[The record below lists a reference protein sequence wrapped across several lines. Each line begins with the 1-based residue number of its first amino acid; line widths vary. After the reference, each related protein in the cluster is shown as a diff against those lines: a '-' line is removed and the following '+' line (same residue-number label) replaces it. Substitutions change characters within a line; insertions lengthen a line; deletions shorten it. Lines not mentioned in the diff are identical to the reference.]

1 MNRTIAVLA
10 AGMLAAALIPGVAN
24 AGGAKV
30 TTVASGL
37 DNPRGLAFSLD
48 GDLYVAESGR
58 GGTDGCF
65 AGPEGE
71 ACLGSSGAITK
82 IDRGKR
88 TGKQKRVLT
97 GLPSVAAPAGTNAL
111 GPTDVV
117 AKGSSIAFTI
127 GLGAAPDQRTKL
139 PEAAQGLA
147 TLRNEGYR
155 GLKTVAD
162 LGTYEATANPDGKAL
177 DTNPTSATVSPWGY
191 TVVDAG
197 GNSLLGVGPTGKVWT
212 IATFADHDGAQSVPT
227 SVTQGPDGALYV
239 GELTGFPF
247 KPGSARVYKVWPGQ
261 EPKVFADGFT
271 NIIDVAFDRHGTLY
285 VLEIAKDGLTAG
297 PPAGALIK
305 VGKDGSHET
314 VLDTGLTAPGGLAI
328 KDNAAYIS
336 NCGTCAGQ
344 GTVVRVALK

>member
-10 AGMLAAALIPGVAN
+10 AGMVAAALVPGVAY
-24 AGGAKV
+24 AGGPKV

-58 GGTDGCF
+58 GGSDGCF

-71 ACLGSSGAITK
+71 ACLGSSGAVTK
-82 IDRGKR
+82 IEH
-88 TGKQKRVLT
+88 GKQKRVLS

-117 AKGSSIAFTI
+117 ARGGSIAFTV

-139 PEAAQGLA
+139 PEAAQGLS
-147 TLRNEGYR
+147 TLRSDGYR

-162 LGTYEATANPDGKAL
+162 LGTYEATANPDGGAL
-177 DTNPTSATVSPWGY
+177 DTNPTSVIASPWGY
-191 TVVDAG
+191 TAVDAG

-212 IATFADHDGAQSVPT
+212 IATFADHDGAQAVPT
-227 SVTQGPDGALYV
+227 AVAQGPDGALYV

-247 KPGSARVYKVWPGQ
+247 KPGSARVYKVWPGKQ
-261 EPKVFADGFT
+261 PEVFADGFT

-305 VGKDGSHET
+305 VGENGSHET

-328 KDNAAYIS
+328 KGNAAYIS

-344 GTVVRVALK
+344 GTVVRVPLK